1 MLPLVCGLQLQT
13 EIKIHRGLN
22 HKHVVKFEEVF
33 EDKENVYII
42 MELCPQ
48 QTMLELV
55 KRKKRLTEAETRRFM
70 IQMLDGV
77 KYMHSHKVIHRDLKL
92 GNLFL
97 GRGDEVKMGDFGL
110 ACKLAYDGERKR
122 TLCGTPNYI
131 APEVLEGKNGHS
143 YEVDTW
149 SIGVVF
155 YTCLVGKP
163 PFETSDV
170 KSTYKLIKSNTYSF
184 PDRVHISESA
194 KNLIRRI
201 LQSEPQHRPSIDE
214 VLMDEWFQGEGIAL
228 VNASKGPA
236 SVAIPAPA
244 KSISTTYSVSAAE
257 YRAPLK
263 PMSDNVDSK
272 PASTKPYASDYG
284 AHRYNDWDSRPT
296 SATHSDAPST
306 ATTVESRAIPS
317 STLASR
323 PVSAIGGGYG
333 KMASRGDTT
342 PTKQLAR
349 AIGALDLHASKSPP
363 KADIKE
369 AGGPPNDG
377 EDQQALYQMHLS
389 IKNAPSGAVARSGA
403 ESLPLPSVWV
413 SRWVDYSKK
422 YGLGYKLSNGCSGV
436 FFNDA
441 TKMLL
446 ETDGDSLAYIE
457 RMRRD
462 DGSKYDVRK
471 PNRLASYP
479 TDLTKKVTLMEH
491 FKNYLD
497 ETHPNRDSPVHV
509 PFCAKETEDGKGVYV
524 RKWMRTRHSIIFRLS
539 NNNFQ
544 VNFFDD
550 TEVVLWAEKRWVTYK
565 GKNKVRATYELGEM
579 GGVPELTK
587 RIKYVT
593 DILSQ
598 LVSRV

>member
-1 MLPLVCGLQLQT
+1 
-13 EIKIHRGLN
+13 
-22 HKHVVKFEEVF
+22 
-33 EDKENVYII
+33 
-42 MELCPQ
+42 
-48 QTMLELV
+48 
-55 KRKKRLTEAETRRFM
+55 
-70 IQMLDGV
+70 
-77 KYMHSHKVIHRDLKL
+77 MHSNKVIHRDLKL

-155 YTCLVGKP
+155 YTCLIGKP

-184 PDRVHISESA
+184 PDRVYISDQA
-194 KNLIRRI
+194 KSLIRRI
-201 LQSEPQHRPSIDE
+201 LQSEPEKRPTIDE
-214 VLMDEWFQGEGIAL
+214 VLMDEWFQGEGMAL
-228 VNASKGPA
+228 INKS
-236 SVAIPAPA
+236 SSSMAPS
-244 KSISTTYSVSAAE
+244 KSISTSSVLESG

-263 PMSDNVDSK
+263 PVTDNVDSK
-272 PASTKPYASDYG
+272 PSSTKPYDYG
-284 AHRYNDWDSRPT
+284 AHKYNDWDRESRPSS
-296 SATHSDAPST
+296 SAHTDSNAPST
-306 ATTVESRAIPS
+306 A
-317 STLASR
+317 STLERAAPFSSR
-323 PVSAIGGGYG
+323 PISAINGYG
-333 KMASRGDTT
+333 KTAASLKGDTT
-342 PTKQLAR
+342 PTKQLAK
-349 AIGALDLHASKSPP
+349 AIGALDLHANESN
-363 KADIKE
+363 KAGDAADA
-369 AGGPPNDG
+369 AGNNNLPPPNDG
-377 EDQQALYQMHLS
+377 EDQQALYQMHQN
-389 IKNAPSGAVARSGA
+389 IKNNVPVSTGSRS
-403 ESLPLPSVWV
+403 SSSDLPLPSVWV

-446 ETDGDSLAYIE
+446 ETDGDSLGYIE

-471 PNRLASYP
+471 PNRLSSYP
-479 TDLTKKVTLMEH
+479 QELTKKVTLMEH

-509 PFCAKETEDGKGVYV
+509 PCSTSSKEAGDGKGVYV

-550 TEVVLWAEKRWVTYK
+550 TEVVLWADKRWVTYK
-565 GKNKVRATYELGEM
+565 GKNKVRATYELGEI
-579 GGVPELTK
+579 GNVPELTK